1 MKSVVIL
8 CRHGNTFAKGEKV
21 VMVGAKEDLPL
32 TDEGLRQ
39 AADVGEALRGVAS
52 QIARIISGPLQ
63 RTRVF
68 ADIVRQSSG
77 ASAPISIDERL
88 IELDYGS
95 WSGLSNE
102 EIAAFSGEEA
112 LRQWQEN
119 GVRSP
124 KVRFHPSAEAVA
136 QELTSLLCELENQP
150 GVSVVVSSN
159 GRLREF
165 RRLVESKSGAIPGDG
180 KVRTGGSCVLVSSNG
195 DWKILAWNSD
205 PKGLEVS
212 LAEMK

>member
-32 TDEGLRQ
+32 TDEGFRQ

-77 ASAPISIDERL
+77 ASAPISID
-88 IELDYGS
+88 
-95 WSGLSNE
+95 
-102 EIAAFSGEEA
+102 
-112 LRQWQEN
+112 
-119 GVRSP
+119 
-124 KVRFHPSAEAVA
+124 
-136 QELTSLLCELENQP
+136 
-150 GVSVVVSSN
+150 
-159 GRLREF
+159 
-165 RRLVESKSGAIPGDG
+165 
-180 KVRTGGSCVLVSSNG
+180 
-195 DWKILAWNSD
+195 
-205 PKGLEVS
+205 
-212 LAEMK
+212 